1 MDQEECDADLVSI
14 LSPLAI
20 CVLLEQWELLLYP
33 TITRHLANQILTS
46 DKFVKVYISAQLI
59 VNLVSVQQMNMWFKF
74 VRIQRSHQITCAQSH
89 ASCVEIVKCS
99 LFSSNRSWSWEYRSD
114 DLLFRGMCIVQTNLR
129 IRSTL
134 SCAGLQNIIY
144 QAKCMRLLYDWAWHQ
159 NGTLLQFRLGVVYS
173 NNHWRFQD
181 RIGNR

>member
-1 MDQEECDADLVSI
+1 MDQDECDADLVSI

-20 CVLLEQWELLLYP
+20 CVLLEEWELSLYP
-33 TITRHLANQILTS
+33 TRHLANQILTS

-74 VRIQRSHQITCAQSH
+74 VRFQRSHQITCSH
-89 ASCVEIVKCS
+89 ASCVGIVKCS

-134 SCAGLQNIIY
+134 SLMCRSVEY
-144 QAKCMRLLYDWAWHQ
+144 HLL
-159 NGTLLQFRLGVVYS
+159 G
-173 NNHWRFQD
+173 
-181 RIGNR
+181 